1 MSSWKAGKDAAGA
14 KMVFLQELLPA
25 PSTLIVLEADTK
37 RSTSFPP
44 ANQEML
50 LIIDG
55 EGVIN

>member
-25 PSTLIVLEADTK
+25 PSTLIVLEVDTK
-37 RSTSFPP
+37 CSTSFPP

-55 EGVIN
+55 GVIN